1 MSDKLDSLI
10 RFLDHL
16 ECRASMKELTAQLR
30 RLEIDDRDVAEFI
43 RFADPSYQRV
53 LVRARRW
60 YHLWILCWKNGQR
73 SPIHDH
79 LGSSCGVRVLRGTA
93 TVTDC
98 VFAANGCVKAVGSRD
113 YPAGSV
119 LTSEDD
125 DLHQFSNLQDGG
137 ADLVTLHVYSPPLRR
152 MGVYSLTDRERG
164 EEAWQESRKMVTA
177 SPENSETPLDSI
189 QGWVTPNRLFF
200 VRNHF
205 EMPALEP
212 SSWRLRVEGCV
223 ERPVEWTWE
232 QLLALPHRSVFAT
245 VECAGNGRSFLQQ
258 KAAGVQWGAGAVGHA
273 EWTGVPL
280 ARVLEESGVRA
291 DAVEVLFEGS
301 DRLERKFRYLFGA
314 IIVLLLT
321 GSFRLYSWQTE
332 SLAYDQIKTAC
343 RLLVNEIVDQQLALG
358 CRPGQ
363 PREKDRPAATEALDE
378 AMKEFRA
385 QWENEWPLP
394 FKFRADIIKPNAT
407 RSPDIPDTTTLERVK
422 SFQNDPNKYEDNYLD
437 LSRKHNYYYGAVR
450 ATESCLLCH
459 RQRNADLQEGDLL
472 AVVKLDVDTQPIENG
487 FHTNRAI
494 LISIAFATTFLIML
508 GSYLIVRYVIVKPVK
523 HLKEVSDAIS
533 AGELNVRSEIQTGDE
548 FEDLSHAFNRMLRNL
563 VSMQDRLRRVNADLD
578 RKVDELAQ
586 ANMALYES
594 NRLKSDFLATM
605 SHELRTPL
613 NSILGFSEVL
623 LSNDGLNDKQ
633 TRWVT
638 NIQSSGQQ
646 LLNLINDILDLAKIE
661 AGKMQ
666 VRLV

>member
-1 MSDKLDSLI
+1 MS
-10 RFLDHL
+10 
-16 ECRASMKELTAQLR
+16 
-30 RLEIDDRDVAEFI
+30 
-43 RFADPSYQRV
+43 
-53 LVRARRW
+53 W
-60 YHLWILCWKNGQR
+60 Y
-73 SPIHDH
+73 
-79 LGSSCGVRVLRGTA
+79 
-93 TVTDC
+93 
-98 VFAANGCVKAVGSRD
+98 
-113 YPAGSV
+113 
-119 LTSEDD
+119 
-125 DLHQFSNLQDGG
+125 
-137 ADLVTLHVYSPPLRR
+137 
-152 MGVYSLTDRERG
+152 
-164 EEAWQESRKMVTA
+164 
-177 SPENSETPLDSI
+177 
-189 QGWVTPNRLFF
+189 
-200 VRNHF
+200 
-205 EMPALEP
+205 
-212 SSWRLRVEGCV
+212 
-223 ERPVEWTWE
+223 
-232 QLLALPHRSVFAT
+232 RSVKRLLG
-245 VECAGNGRSFLQQ
+245 EY
-258 KAAGVQWGAGAVGHA
+258 
-273 EWTGVPL
+273 
-280 ARVLEESGVRA
+280 
-291 DAVEVLFEGS
+291 
-301 DRLERKFRYLFGA
+301 RLERKFRYLFGA

-666 VRLV
+666 VRLVEFQIQDVCEGMLAMFRPMAEKKNIDLRGTFAVDIPVLRQDVVKIQQILSNLLSNAIKFTPEGGRVQLKAEVDPMTPPPSTTATGVRWNGGGFIVLTVSDTGVGIAREEQEMIFEKFRQAGNPLTRQHAGTGLGLSIVRELSKLLGGEVTLQSELGRGSTFTVRLPLQLSEEPRLEFDLAHEGIDLSKAQRVDVRLYSPIPSAETRP